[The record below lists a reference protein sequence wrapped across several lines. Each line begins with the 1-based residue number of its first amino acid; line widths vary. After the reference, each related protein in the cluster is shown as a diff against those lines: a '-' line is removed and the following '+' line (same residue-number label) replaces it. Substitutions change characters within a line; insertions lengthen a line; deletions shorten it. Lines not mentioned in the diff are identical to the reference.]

1 MRSFS
6 RSLLVAIGLLLAP
19 WGGLVSD
26 ASSAQAKKLT
36 VGVAAVAPFAMKNAA
51 GNWEGIGIDL
61 WRAVAGRLKLSYEL
75 VEMPEA
81 DLVAKLKTG
90 EIEAV
95 VGGLAVTPEI
105 ERELELSQIFYVADL
120 AIGVSRK
127 SVPFEFR
134 VLLDAF
140 FSPQFLRIVFSV
152 LGVIFAIGILM
163 YYLERKR
170 NPEDFGGKKSQG
182 LLYGLYWSAVMMT
195 GVGAN
200 TPRTGA
206 GRVIGILCVIAG
218 LFLASSFTASITRVL
233 TSELLTGRIQSERD
247 LRRLHV
253 AVLAGLPAEALRQM
267 GANFSVYGSPQD
279 VIGAVV
285 RGDVEAC
292 IMSEPVLKYY
302 AGTFFKGRIDVIQ
315 IPGERRLYAI
325 GLPPHS
331 PLRKTL
337 NIALLGIGTSP
348 EWDDILHRYLSH

>member
-1 MRSFS
+1 MRSLS
-6 RSLLVAIGLLLAP
+6 RTLLAAIGVLLVP
-19 WGGLVSD
+19 WGALVSN
-26 ASSAQAKKLT
+26 ASAAEAKKLT
-36 VGVAAVAPFAMKNAA
+36 VGVAAVAPFAMKNPA
-51 GNWEGIGIDL
+51 GNWGGIGIDL
-61 WRAVAGRLKLSYEL
+61 WRALAGRLKLSYEL

-81 DLVAKLKTG
+81 NLVANLRTG
-90 EIEAV
+90 GLDAV
-95 VGGLAVTPEI
+95 VGGFVITPEN
-105 ERELELSQIFYVADL
+105 ERELELSQAFYMADL

-127 SVPFEFR
+127 SVPFEFK
-134 VLLDAF
+134 VLFNAF

-163 YYLERKR
+163 YYLERRR

-182 LLYGLYWSAVMMT
+182 LLYGIYWSAVMMT

-267 GANFSVYGSPQD
+267 GAAFSVYGSPQD

-302 AGTFFKGRIDVIQ
+302 AGRFFKGRIDVI
-315 IPGERRLYAI
+315 PVAGERRLYAI

-331 PLRKTL
+331 PLRKAL
-337 NIALLGIGTSP
+337 NITLLGIGTSP